1 MSYAVRLRH
10 QRRCTVL
17 HFHTNVDTS
26 MLNHT
31 DRQPGEQ
38 QLAAP
43 PVEMERSQSNWN
55 RWGQSEE
62 DTEIID
68 SAAED
73 RSVDEQR

>member
-10 QRRCTVL
+10 LRRCTVVQ
-17 HFHTNVDTS
+17 FHTNVDTS

-38 QLAAP
+38 QLVAP
-43 PVEMERSQSNWN
+43 PVEMERFRSKRN
-55 RWGQSEE
+55 RWEQSEE

-68 SAAED
+68 SAALD
-73 RSVDEQR
+73 RSEDEQR

>member
-1 MSYAVRLRH
+1 MNYAVRLSH
-10 QRRCTVL
+10 PRRCTVL
-17 HFHTNVDTS
+17 HFHTNVDTN

-38 QLAAP
+38 QLVAP
-43 PVEMERSQSNWN
+43 PVEMERSQSKRN

-68 SAAED
+68 SAAVD
-73 RSVDEQR
+73 RSEDEQR